1 MSASPIQVL
10 LVENSSDDAYLLKRA
25 LESTSS
31 RYNVSQVKL
40 LHEAERELANE
51 KYDVILTDLA
61 LPDSELESTVFRLC
75 KNVNGTPVIA
85 LTGMNPDKFALAL
98 LDQGA
103 QDFLQKDEITPD
115 TLDRSIQYAIQ
126 RNHCRR
132 EIKSLLLEVQQSRHL
147 LKRKNRRL
155 AKLYKTAQR
164 FVSNV
169 SHEFRTPL
177 TVIRE
182 YTDLLREGVL
192 GPVNEEQCRY
202 LDVVVDRADD
212 LNCMID
218 DMLDVSKLEAGLLAA
233 WRRRCHVCDIVNYH
247 VPALTRKAELRE
259 VRLEIDVADDLPA
272 VYCDAEKAGR
282 VIVNLAINAIKY
294 CGEKGVVKVWA
305 REDDEKLGVVIGVT
319 DNGPGIDPKC
329 QQNIFRRYKRL
340 ATHCRR
346 STTGVGLGLSIS
358 QELVDLNFGEMRLES
373 ELGKGSTFS
382 FTLPPDEPQEVIGR
396 YLDRMRHSQHGTAY
410 VSFVRAAIPDS
421 CEIALSDDVDSFFN
435 YLLRRN
441 DLLFRR
447 STHEWLL
454 IVPEPECELT
464 LFFDRIEVQR
474 DEANRNRPNGVLPE
488 IGLQTL
494 GTWPANTDAKVIL
507 DSLGQEL
514 PRPELVYE

>member
-1 MSASPIQVL
+1 
-10 LVENSSDDAYLLKRA
+10 
-25 LESTSS
+25 
-31 RYNVSQVKL
+31 
-40 LHEAERELANE
+40 
-51 KYDVILTDLA
+51 
-61 LPDSELESTVFRLC
+61 
-75 KNVNGTPVIA
+75 
-85 LTGMNPDKFALAL
+85 
-98 LDQGA
+98 
-103 QDFLQKDEITPD
+103 
-115 TLDRSIQYAIQ
+115 
-126 RNHCRR
+126 
-132 EIKSLLLEVQQSRHL
+132 
-147 LKRKNRRL
+147 
-155 AKLYKTAQR
+155 
-164 FVSNV
+164 
-169 SHEFRTPL
+169 
-177 TVIRE
+177 
-182 YTDLLREGVL
+182 
-192 GPVNEEQCRY
+192 
-202 LDVVVDRADD
+202 
-212 LNCMID
+212 
-218 DMLDVSKLEAGLLAA
+218 
-233 WRRRCHVCDIVNYH
+233 
-247 VPALTRKAELRE
+247 
-259 VRLEIDVADDLPA
+259 VADDLPA